1 MNRVSANTNINKDS
15 KMQTGKKE
23 TKNTTVKKEKS
34 NETKQV
40 KDLKNKISGL
50 QELVLKHTEENE
62 KLKDQ
67 LLRSMAEF
75 DNYKRRTEKEFIEN
89 IQSAGKEIIEELI
102 PVIDDF
108 QRSLQH
114 ADPKNGDTL
123 LEGLNLIYKN
133 LMKVLTK
140 RGLKEIDAVGKEF
153 NPDEHDALMQ
163 VESDK
168 YESGIVVEE
177 HSKGYK
183 LNDKVIRHAQ
193 VLVAK

>member
-1 MNRVSANTNINKDS
+1 MSEKKNDS
-15 KMQTGKKE
+15 E
-23 TKNTTVKKEKS
+23 TKAKSTKTVKKD
-34 NETKQV
+34 NRQV
-40 KDLKNKISGL
+40 KDLKKKISDL
-50 QELVLKHTEENE
+50 EELVIKHTEENE

-67 LLRSMAEF
+67 LLRTMAEF
-75 DNYKRRTEKEFIEN
+75 DNYKRRTEKEIIEN
-89 IQSAGKEIIEELI
+89 IQSAGREVIEDLL

-114 ADPKNGDTL
+114 ADPAKSEAL
-123 LEGLNLIYKN
+123 LEGINLVYKN

-140 RGLKEIDAVGKEF
+140 RGLIEIDAVGKEF

-163 VESDK
+163 VDSEE
-168 YESGIVVEE
+168 YESGFVVDE